1 MYPYT
6 LEGVGGKVY
15 PYTPEEV
22 GGKVYPYTLEGGAN
36 VYPLYSRGGRR

>member
-36 VYPLYSRGGRR
+36 VYPLYSRGGS